1 MSRICFGCGVKLQYS
16 NKDAKGYV
24 PENKLNDAKYCM
36 RCFKLMH
43 YGVNINDTVPKR
55 VEEILYLVNSDDKFT
70 IFMCDFLS
78 LSDKIINIYNKI
90 KGKKLLLVSKIDV
103 IPKDIKIDT
112 IRKYIMNNYK
122 VNNVRFVSSV
132 NGYGI
137 DSLINYL
144 ITNNI
149 RECYI
154 LGETNSGKS
163 TLINNILDAFDSK
176 LTKTTISSSKNTTL
190 DFIRLNVN
198 NNLTIID
205 SPGFVTD
212 SYEVNCPIK
221 KIIKPLTYQMKDGE
235 ALKIDKFY
243 LKFSIATSITIYSA
257 YELEIKKY
265 YKDDISFTYNEKINS
280 NSDVVI
286 YGLGFINVKNECTIC
301 VSNIDS
307 SLLEIRES
315 VFK

>member
-1 MSRICFGCGVKLQYS
+1 MSRICFGCGAKLQYS

-103 IPKDIKIDT
+103 IPKDIKIDN
-112 IRKYIMNNYK
+112 IRKYIMNNYNI
-122 VNNVRFVSSV
+122 NNVRFVSSV
-132 NGYGI
+132 NGYGM

-149 RECYI
+149 RESYI

-221 KIIKPLTYQMKDGE
+221 KIIKPLT
-235 ALKIDKFY
+235 L
-243 LKFSIATSITIYSA
+243 LTNLT
-257 YELEIKKY
+257 L
-265 YKDDISFTYNEKINS
+265 
-280 NSDVVI
+280 
-286 YGLGFINVKNECTIC
+286 FI
-301 VSNIDS
+301 
-307 SLLEIRES
+307 L
-315 VFK
+315 

>member
-1 MSRICFGCGVKLQYS
+1 MSRICFGCGAKLQYS

-90 KGKKLLLVSKIDV
+90 KGKKLLLISKIDV
-103 IPKDIKIDT
+103 IPKDIKIDN

-235 ALKIDKFY
+235 VLKIDKFY

-280 NSDVVI
+280 NSDIVI
-286 YGLGFINVKNECTIC
+286 YGLGFINIKNECIIG

-307 SLLEIRES
+307 SLLEFRES

>member
-1 MSRICFGCGVKLQYS
+1 MSRICFGCGAKLQYS

-43 YGVNINDTVPKR
+43 YGVNINDTVPKK
-55 VEEILYLVNSDDKFT
+55 VEEILYLVNSDNKHT

-90 KGKKLLLVSKIDV
+90 KGKKLLLISKIDV
-103 IPKDIKIDT
+103 IPKDIKIEN

-212 SYEVNCPIK
+212 SYEVNCPLK
-221 KIIKPLTYQMKDGE
+221 KVIKPLTYQMKDGE
-235 ALKIDKFY
+235 VLKIDKFY
-243 LKFSIATSITIYSA
+243 LNFSASTSITIYSC
-257 YELEIKKY
+257 YDLEIKKY
-265 YKDDISFTYNEKINS
+265 YKNDISFTYNEKIDS
-280 NSDVVI
+280 NSDILI
-286 YGLGFINVKNECTIC
+286 YGLGFINVKNECVVS

-307 SLLEIRES
+307 SLLEFRES

>member
-1 MSRICFGCGVKLQYS
+1 MSRICFGCGAKLQYS

-43 YGVNINDTVPKR
+43 YGVNINDTVPKK

-103 IPKDIKIDT
+103 IPKDIKIDN

-235 ALKIDKFY
+235 VLKIDKFY

-280 NSDVVI
+280 NCDVVI
-286 YGLGFINVKNECTIC
+286 YGLGFINVKNECTIG

-307 SLLEIRES
+307 SLLEFRES

>member
-1 MSRICFGCGVKLQYS
+1 MSKICFGCGAKLQYS

-43 YGVNINDTVPKR
+43 YGVNINDTVPKK
-55 VEEILYLVNSDDKFT
+55 VEEILYLVNSDNKHT

-78 LSDKIINIYNKI
+78 LSNKIINIYNKI
-90 KGKKLLLVSKIDV
+90 KGKKLLLISKIDV
-103 IPKDIKIDT
+103 IPKDIKIDN

-149 RECYI
+149 RESYI

-212 SYEVNCPIK
+212 SYEVNCPLK
-221 KIIKPLTYQMKDGE
+221 KVIKPLTYQMKDGE
-235 ALKIDKFY
+235 VLKIDKFY
-243 LKFSIATSITIYSA
+243 LNFSASTSITIYSC
-257 YELEIKKY
+257 YDLEIKKY

-280 NSDVVI
+280 NSDIVI
-286 YGLGFINVKNECTIC
+286 YGLGFINVKNECTIG

-307 SLLEIRES
+307 SLLEFRES

>member
-1 MSRICFGCGVKLQYS
+1 MSRICFGCGAKLQYS

-103 IPKDIKIDT
+103 IPKDIKIDN
-112 IRKYIMNNYK
+112 IRKYIMNNYNI
-122 VNNVRFVSSV
+122 NNVRFVSSV

-235 ALKIDKFY
+235 VLKIDKFY

-257 YELEIKKY
+257 YDLEIKKY

-280 NSDVVI
+280 NCDVVI

-307 SLLEIRES
+307 SLLEFRES

>member
-1 MSRICFGCGVKLQYS
+1 MSKICFGCGAKLQYS

-103 IPKDIKIDT
+103 IPKDIKIDN

-149 RECYI
+149 RESYI

-190 DFIRLNVN
+190 DFIRLNIN

-212 SYEVNCPIK
+212 SYEVNCTLK
-221 KIIKPLTYQMKDGE
+221 KVIKPLTYQMKDGE
-235 ALKIDKFY
+235 VLKIDKFY
-243 LKFSIATSITIYSA
+243 IRFDYATSITVYSC
-257 YELEIKKY
+257 YDLEIKKY
-265 YKDDISFTYNEKINS
+265 YKDDISFTYNQKINS
-280 NSDVVI
+280 NNDIVI
-286 YGLGFINVKNECTIC
+286 YGLGFINVKNECN
-301 VSNIDS
+301 VGLSNIDS
-307 SLLEIRES
+307 SLLEFRES

>member
-1 MSRICFGCGVKLQYS
+1 MSKICFGCGAKLQYS

-103 IPKDIKIDT
+103 IPKDIKIDN

-235 ALKIDKFY
+235 VLKIDKFY
-243 LKFSIATSITIYSA
+243 VKFDYATSVTVYSC
-257 YELEIKKY
+257 YDLEIKKY
-265 YKDDISFTYNEKINS
+265 YKDDISFTYYEKINS
-280 NSDVVI
+280 NSDIVI

-307 SLLEIRES
+307 SLLEFRES

>member
-1 MSRICFGCGVKLQYS
+1 MSKICFGCGAKLQYS

-43 YGVNINDTVPKR
+43 YGVNINDTVPKK

-103 IPKDIKIDT
+103 IPKDIKIDN

-149 RECYI
+149 RESYI

-212 SYEVNCPIK
+212 SYELNCTLK
-221 KIIKPLTYQMKDGE
+221 KVIKPLTYQMKEGE
-235 ALKIDKFY
+235 VLKIEKFY
-243 LKFSIATSITIYSA
+243 LKFDYATSVTVYSC
-257 YELEIKKY
+257 YDLEIKKY
-265 YKDDISFTYNEKINS
+265 YKDDISFTYNQKINS
-280 NSDVVI
+280 NSDIVV
-286 YGLGFINVKNECTIC
+286 YGLGFINVKNESN
-301 VSNIDS
+301 VGLSNIDS
-307 SLLEIRES
+307 SLLEFRES

>member
-1 MSRICFGCGVKLQYS
+1 MSRICFGCGAKLQYS

-90 KGKKLLLVSKIDV
+90 KGKKLLLISKIDV
-103 IPKDIKIDT
+103 IPKDIKIDN

-149 RECYI
+149 RESYI

-212 SYEVNCPIK
+212 SYEVNCPLK
-221 KIIKPLTYQMKDGE
+221 KVIKPLTYQMKDGE
-235 ALKIDKFY
+235 VLKIDKFY

-265 YKDDISFTYNEKINS
+265 YKNDISFTYNEKINS
-280 NSDVVI
+280 NCDVVI
-286 YGLGFINVKNECTIC
+286 YGLGFINVKNECNIG

-307 SLLEIRES
+307 SLLEFRES

>member
-1 MSRICFGCGVKLQYS
+1 MSRICFGCGAKLQYS

-103 IPKDIKIDT
+103 IPKDIKIDN

-149 RECYI
+149 RESYI

-235 ALKIDKFY
+235 VLKIDKFY

-280 NSDVVI
+280 NSDIVI

-307 SLLEIRES
+307 SLLEFRES

>member
-1 MSRICFGCGVKLQYS
+1 MSKICFGCGAKLQYS

-43 YGVNINDTVPKR
+43 YGVNINDTIPKR

-90 KGKKLLLVSKIDV
+90 KGKKLLLISKIDV
-103 IPKDIKIDT
+103 IPKDIKIDN

-235 ALKIDKFY
+235 VLKIDKFY
-243 LKFSIATSITIYSA
+243 IKFDYATSVTVYSC
-257 YELEIKKY
+257 YDLEIKKY
-265 YKDDISFTYNEKINS
+265 YKNDISFTYNQKINS
-280 NSDVVI
+280 NSDILI
-286 YGLGFINVKNECTIC
+286 YGLGFINVKNECNVG

-307 SLLEIRES
+307 SLLEFRES

>member
-1 MSRICFGCGVKLQYS
+1 MSRICFGCGAKLQYS

-90 KGKKLLLVSKIDV
+90 KGKKLLLISKIDV
-103 IPKDIKIDT
+103 IPKDIKIDN

-212 SYEVNCPIK
+212 SYELNCTLK
-221 KIIKPLTYQMKDGE
+221 KVIKPLTYQMKEGE
-235 ALKIDKFY
+235 VLKIDKFY
-243 LKFSIATSITIYSA
+243 IRFDYATSVTIYSA
-257 YELEIKKY
+257 YDLEIKKY
-265 YKDDISFTYNEKINS
+265 YKDDISFTYNQKIDS
-280 NSDVVI
+280 NSDIVV
-286 YGLGFINVKNECTIC
+286 YGLGFINVKNEGNVG

-307 SLLEIRES
+307 SLLEFRES

>member
-1 MSRICFGCGVKLQYS
+1 MSKICFGCGAKLQYS

-24 PENKLNDAKYCM
+24 PENKLNDANYCM

-103 IPKDIKIDT
+103 IPKDIKIDN

-212 SYEVNCPIK
+212 SYEVNCPLK
-221 KIIKPLTYQMKDGE
+221 KVIKPLTYQMKDGE
-235 ALKIDKFY
+235 VLKIDKFY
-243 LKFSIATSITIYSA
+243 LNFSASTSVTVYSC
-257 YELEIKKY
+257 YDLEIKKY

-307 SLLEIRES
+307 SLLEFRES

>member
-1 MSRICFGCGVKLQYS
+1 MSRICFGCGAKLQYS
-16 NKDAKGYV
+16 NKDSKGYV

-43 YGVNINDTVPKR
+43 YGVNINDTVPKK
-55 VEEILYLVNSDDKFT
+55 VEEILYLVNSDNKHT

-90 KGKKLLLVSKIDV
+90 KGKKLLLISKIDV
-103 IPKDIKIDT
+103 ILKDIKIDT
-112 IRKYIMNNYK
+112 IRKYILNNYK
-122 VNNVRFVSSV
+122 VNSVRFVSSV

-149 RECYI
+149 RESYI

-176 LTKTTISSSKNTTL
+176 LTKTTISNSKNTTL
-190 DFIRLNVN
+190 DFIRLNIN

-212 SYEVNCPIK
+212 SYELNCPLK
-221 KIIKPLTYQMKDGE
+221 KVIKPLTYQMKDGE
-235 ALKIDKFY
+235 VLKIDKFY
-243 LKFSIATSITIYSA
+243 LKFSASTSITIYSA
-257 YELEIKKY
+257 YDLDIKKY
-265 YKDDISFTYNEKINS
+265 YKNDINFTYNKKIDS
-280 NSDVVI
+280 NSDIVI

-307 SLLEIRES
+307 TLLEFRES

>member
-1 MSRICFGCGVKLQYS
+1 MSRICFGCGAKLQYS

-90 KGKKLLLVSKIDV
+90 KGKKLLLISKIDV
-103 IPKDIKIDT
+103 IPKDIKIDN

-149 RECYI
+149 RESYI

-176 LTKTTISSSKNTTL
+176 LTKTTISNSKNTTL

-212 SYEVNCPIK
+212 SYELNCTLK
-221 KIIKPLTYQMKDGE
+221 KVIKPLTYQMKEGE
-235 ALKIDKFY
+235 VLKIDKFY
-243 LKFSIATSITIYSA
+243 IRFDYATSVTIYSA
-257 YELEIKKY
+257 YDLEIKKY
-265 YKDDISFTYNEKINS
+265 YKDDISFTYNQKIDS
-280 NSDVVI
+280 NSDIVV
-286 YGLGFINVKNECTIC
+286 YGLGFINVKNEGNVG

-307 SLLEIRES
+307 SLLEFRES

>member
-1 MSRICFGCGVKLQYS
+1 MSKICFGCGAKLQYS

-103 IPKDIKIDT
+103 IPKDIKIDN

-149 RECYI
+149 RESYI

-221 KIIKPLTYQMKDGE
+221 KIIKPLTYQMKEGE
-235 ALKIDKFY
+235 VLKIDKFY
-243 LKFSIATSITIYSA
+243 IKFSVSTSITVYSC
-257 YELEIKKY
+257 YDLEIKKY

-280 NSDVVI
+280 NSDIVI
-286 YGLGFINVKNECTIC
+286 YGLGFINVKNECTIG

-307 SLLEIRES
+307 SLLEFRES

>member
-1 MSRICFGCGVKLQYS
+1 MSRICFGCGAKLQYS

-90 KGKKLLLVSKIDV
+90 KGKKLLLISKIDV
-103 IPKDIKIDT
+103 IPKDIKIDN

-149 RECYI
+149 RESYI

-212 SYEVNCPIK
+212 SYEVNCPLK
-221 KIIKPLTYQMKDGE
+221 KVIKPLTYQMKDGE
-235 ALKIDKFY
+235 VLKIDKFY

-286 YGLGFINVKNECTIC
+286 YDLGFINVKNECTIC

-307 SLLEIRES
+307 SLLEFRES

>member
-1 MSRICFGCGVKLQYS
+1 MSKICFGCGAKLQYS

-149 RECYI
+149 RESYI

-221 KIIKPLTYQMKDGE
+221 KIIKPLTYQMKEGE
-235 ALKIDKFY
+235 VLKIDKFY
-243 LKFSIATSITIYSA
+243 IKFSVSTSITVYSC
-257 YELEIKKY
+257 YDLEIKKY

-280 NSDVVI
+280 NSDIVI

-301 VSNIDS
+301 VYNIDS
-307 SLLEIRES
+307 SLLEFRES

>member
-1 MSRICFGCGVKLQYS
+1 MSRICFGCGAKLQYS

-43 YGVNINDTVPKR
+43 YGVNINDTVPKK

-103 IPKDIKIDT
+103 IPKDIKIDN

-235 ALKIDKFY
+235 VLKIDKFY

-280 NSDVVI
+280 NSDIVI

-307 SLLEIRES
+307 SLLEFRES

>member
-1 MSRICFGCGVKLQYS
+1 MSRICFGCGAKLQYS

-90 KGKKLLLVSKIDV
+90 KGKKLLLISKIDV
-103 IPKDIKIDT
+103 IPKDIKIDN

-149 RECYI
+149 RESYI

-212 SYEVNCPIK
+212 SYEVNCPLK
-221 KIIKPLTYQMKDGE
+221 KVIKPLTYQMKDGE
-235 ALKIDKFY
+235 VLKIDKFY

-265 YKDDISFTYNEKINS
+265 YKNDISFTYNEKINS
-280 NSDVVI
+280 NSDIVI

-301 VSNIDS
+301 ASNIDS
-307 SLLEIRES
+307 SLLEFRES

>member
-1 MSRICFGCGVKLQYS
+1 MSRICFGCGAKLQYS

-43 YGVNINDTVPKR
+43 YGVNISDAVPKR

-103 IPKDIKIDT
+103 IPKDIKIDN

-149 RECYI
+149 RESYI

-212 SYEVNCPIK
+212 SYEVNCPLK
-221 KIIKPLTYQMKDGE
+221 KVIKPLTYQMKEGE
-235 ALKIDKFY
+235 VLKIDKFY
-243 LKFSIATSITIYSA
+243 IRFDYATSVTIYSC
-257 YELEIKKY
+257 YDLEIKKY
-265 YKDDISFTYNEKINS
+265 YKDDISFTYNKKINS
-280 NSDVVI
+280 NSDIVV
-286 YGLGFINVKNECTIC
+286 YGLGFINVKNEGN
-301 VSNIDS
+301 VGLSNIDS
-307 SLLEIRES
+307 SLLEFRES

>member
-1 MSRICFGCGVKLQYS
+1 MYLIKNYLITLIGILFCFLIILINNYLKL
-16 NKDAKGYV
+16 
-24 PENKLNDAKYCM
+24 
-36 RCFKLMH
+36 
-43 YGVNINDTVPKR
+43 I
-55 VEEILYLVNSDDKFT
+55 
-70 IFMCDFLS
+70 
-78 LSDKIINIYNKI
+78 IINNNDILLTNYFEIYINI
-90 KGKKLLLVSKIDV
+90 IITLFIISV
-103 IPKDIKIDT
+103 IY
-112 IRKYIMNNYK
+112 YIC
-122 VNNVRFVSSV
+122 
-132 NGYGI
+132 
-137 DSLINYL
+137 SLINYL

-149 RECYI
+149 RESYI

-212 SYEVNCPIK
+212 SYEVNCPLK
-221 KIIKPLTYQMKDGE
+221 KVIKPLTYQMKDGE
-235 ALKIDKFY
+235 VLKIDKFY
-243 LKFSIATSITIYSA
+243 LNFSASTSITIYSC
-257 YELEIKKY
+257 YDLEIKKY
-265 YKDDISFTYNEKINS
+265 YKNDISFTYNQKIDS
-280 NSDVVI
+280 NSDIVI

-307 SLLEIRES
+307 SLLEFRES

>member
-1 MSRICFGCGVKLQYS
+1 MSRICFGCGAKLQYS

-90 KGKKLLLVSKIDV
+90 KGKKLLLISKIDV
-103 IPKDIKIDT
+103 IPKDIKIDN
-112 IRKYIMNNYK
+112 IRKYMMNNYK

-149 RECYI
+149 RESYI

-212 SYEVNCPIK
+212 SYEVNCPLK
-221 KIIKPLTYQMKDGE
+221 KVIKPLTYQMKDGE
-235 ALKIDKFY
+235 VLKIDKFY

-265 YKDDISFTYNEKINS
+265 YKDDITFTYNEKINS
-280 NSDVVI
+280 DSDIVI
-286 YGLGFINVKNECTIC
+286 YGLGFINIKNECIIG

-307 SLLEIRES
+307 SLLEFRES

>member
-1 MSRICFGCGVKLQYS
+1 MSRICFGCGAKLQYS

-103 IPKDIKIDT
+103 IPKDIKIDN
-112 IRKYIMNNYK
+112 IRKYIMNDYK

-212 SYEVNCPIK
+212 SYEVNCPLK
-221 KIIKPLTYQMKDGE
+221 KVIKPLTYQMKDGE
-235 ALKIDKFY
+235 VLKIDKFY

-307 SLLEIRES
+307 SLLELRES

>member
-1 MSRICFGCGVKLQYS
+1 MSRICFGCGAKLQYS

-90 KGKKLLLVSKIDV
+90 KGKKLLLISKIDV
-103 IPKDIKIDT
+103 IPKDIKIDN

-149 RECYI
+149 RESYI

-235 ALKIDKFY
+235 VLKIDKFY
-243 LKFSIATSITIYSA
+243 LNFSASTSITIYSC
-257 YELEIKKY
+257 YDLEIKKY
-265 YKDDISFTYNEKINS
+265 YKNDISFTYNQKIDS
-280 NSDVVI
+280 NSDIVI

-307 SLLEIRES
+307 SLLEFRES

>member
-1 MSRICFGCGVKLQYS
+1 MSRICFGCGAKLQYS

-149 RECYI
+149 RESYI

-212 SYEVNCPIK
+212 SYEVNCPLK
-221 KIIKPLTYQMKDGE
+221 KVIKPLTYQMKDGE
-235 ALKIDKFY
+235 VLKIDKFY

-257 YELEIKKY
+257 YDLEIKKY

-280 NSDVVI
+280 NCDVVI

-307 SLLEIRES
+307 SLLEFRES

>member
-1 MSRICFGCGVKLQYS
+1 MSKICFGCGAKLQYS

-43 YGVNINDTVPKR
+43 YGVNINDTVPKK

-90 KGKKLLLVSKIDV
+90 KGKKLLLISKIDV

-112 IRKYIMNNYK
+112 IRKYIMDNYK

-149 RECYI
+149 RESYI

-212 SYEVNCPIK
+212 SYEVNCPLK
-221 KIIKPLTYQMKDGE
+221 KVIKPLTYQMKDGE
-235 ALKIDKFY
+235 VLKIDKFY
-243 LKFSIATSITIYSA
+243 LNFSASTSITIYSC
-257 YELEIKKY
+257 YDLEIKKY

-280 NSDVVI
+280 NSDIVI
-286 YGLGFINVKNECTIC
+286 YGLGFINVKNECTIG

-307 SLLEIRES
+307 SLLEFRES

>member
-1 MSRICFGCGVKLQYS
+1 MSKICFGCGTKLQYS

-78 LSDKIINIYNKI
+78 LSDKIINVYNKI
-90 KGKKLLLVSKIDV
+90 KGKKLLLISKIDV

-112 IRKYIMNNYK
+112 IRKYIMDNYK

-132 NGYGI
+132 NDYGI

-149 RECYI
+149 RESYI

-212 SYEVNCPIK
+212 SYEVNYPLK
-221 KIIKPLTYQMKDGE
+221 KVIKPLTYQMKDGE
-235 ALKIDKFY
+235 VLKIDKFY
-243 LKFSIATSITIYSA
+243 LNFSASTSITIYSC
-257 YELEIKKY
+257 YDLEIKKY

-280 NSDVVI
+280 NSDIVI
-286 YGLGFINVKNECTIC
+286 YGLGFINVKNECTIG

-307 SLLEIRES
+307 SLLEFRES

>member
-1 MSRICFGCGVKLQYS
+1 MSKICFGCGAKLQYS

-235 ALKIDKFY
+235 VLKIDKFY

-280 NSDVVI
+280 NCDVVI

-307 SLLEIRES
+307 NLLEFRES

>member
-1 MSRICFGCGVKLQYS
+1 MSRICFGCGAKLQYS

-90 KGKKLLLVSKIDV
+90 KGKKLLLISKIDV
-103 IPKDIKIDT
+103 IPKDIKIDN

-132 NGYGI
+132 NGYGM

-149 RECYI
+149 RESYI

-176 LTKTTISSSKNTTL
+176 LTKTTISNSKNTTL

-212 SYEVNCPIK
+212 SYEVNCPLK
-221 KIIKPLTYQMKDGE
+221 KVIKPLTYQMKDGE
-235 ALKIDKFY
+235 VLKIDKFY
-243 LKFSIATSITIYSA
+243 LKFSIATSITIYSC
-257 YELEIKKY
+257 YDLEIKKY
-265 YKDDISFTYNEKINS
+265 YKNDISFTYNQKIDS
-280 NSDVVI
+280 NSDIVI

-307 SLLEIRES
+307 SLLEFRES

>member
-1 MSRICFGCGVKLQYS
+1 MSRICFGCGAKLQYS

-43 YGVNINDTVPKR
+43 YGVNINDTIPKR

-78 LSDKIINIYNKI
+78 LSNKIINIYNKI
-90 KGKKLLLVSKIDV
+90 KGKKLLLISKIDV
-103 IPKDIKIDT
+103 IPKDIKIDN

-132 NGYGI
+132 NAYGI

-149 RECYI
+149 RESYI

-212 SYEVNCPIK
+212 SYEVNCPLK
-221 KIIKPLTYQMKDGE
+221 KVIKPLTYQMKDGE
-235 ALKIDKFY
+235 VLKIDKFY

-265 YKDDISFTYNEKINS
+265 YKNDISFTYNEKINS

-286 YGLGFINVKNECTIC
+286 YGLGFINVKNECTIY

-307 SLLEIRES
+307 SLLELRES

>member
-1 MSRICFGCGVKLQYS
+1 MSRICFGCGAKLQYS

-103 IPKDIKIDT
+103 IPKDIKIDN
-112 IRKYIMNNYK
+112 IRKYIMNNYNI
-122 VNNVRFVSSV
+122 NNVRFVSSV

-235 ALKIDKFY
+235 VLKIDKFY

-257 YELEIKKY
+257 YDLEIKKY

-307 SLLEIRES
+307 SLLEFRES